1 MNYFNPK
8 DTICAI
14 STGGSISAI
23 AVIRISGINAI
34 EITNSIFSKN
44 ILNATSHTIH
54 YGNIIYSEEIIDEVL
69 VSIFRDNKSYT
80 GEESVEISCH
90 GSIYIQNK
98 ITQILINKGCRSA
111 TAGEFTMRAF
121 KNGKLDLSQAES
133 VADLISSESKAAHQT
148 ALNNLRGGFSNKL
161 EKLRQQLIDFA
172 SLIELELDFSEEDVE
187 FADRKKFEVLLKEIK
202 SEIEKL
208 IASFKLGNVIKN
220 GIPIAILG
228 APNVGKST
236 LLNCLLNEE
245 KAIVSDIA
253 GTTRD
258 AIEDVL
264 NIEGYK
270 FRFIDT
276 AGIRKTKDKI
286 ENLGIEKTME
296 KAKNANLI
304 LFVFDPNKNI
314 TSQLN
319 NLSKVKKESKTET
332 LVVINKIDITSTE
345 TLNIKDAI
353 LISAKENKG
362 IETLKNR
369 LLNSVNT
376 NVFSNNDC
384 KFFI

>member
-1 MNYFNPK
+1 
-8 DTICAI
+8 
-14 STGGSISAI
+14 
-23 AVIRISGINAI
+23 
-34 EITNSIFSKN
+34 
-44 ILNATSHTIH
+44 
-54 YGNIIYSEEIIDEVL
+54 
-69 VSIFRDNKSYT
+69 
-80 GEESVEISCH
+80 
-90 GSIYIQNK
+90 
-98 ITQILINKGCRSA
+98 
-111 TAGEFTMRAF
+111 
-121 KNGKLDLSQAES
+121 
-133 VADLISSESKAAHQT
+133 LISSESKAAHQT

-187 FADRKKFEVLLKEIK
+187 FADRKKFEILLKEIK

-276 AGIRKTKDKI
+276 AGIRKTKNKI

-376 NVFSNNDC
+376 NVFSNNETVISNIRHYDELQLTLYEVNLILNGIQENITGDFLAVNIQQALFHLGSITGEITNDALLGNIFS
-384 KFFI
+384 KFCIGK